1 MPQATDE
8 DVELSLRL
16 KLAVD
21 MKEKLS
27 RLDVFEVVSLMTTQ
41 QHLVMQ
47 LAEAL
52 LHTSNIPLQQLFF
65 MSLTSLL
72 STMNSRPSEQ
82 TANVRER
89 LCDSLGHLD
98 KILLR
103 VLPVD
108 EVIEVIDQEK
118 ARWTRKQVN
127 ALNKS
132 TQVYRTHILRKCW
145 ISSYGKD
152 KLIPIA
158 VDKWLDFG
166 ETLLT
171 FYHQLP
177 QETILYNLPYKC
189 QETLEFDE
197 DRGLALISI
206 KRVFGLDGINLVA
219 FGVDSTEFAEF
230 RDTLCA
236 FKPGSVQILPTA
248 DPERIRSDHRQEKIK
263 HAIKACTD
271 PATKLFTDPTFGPSS
286 SDPDG
291 AAAICKAGGI
301 IPSKGGSQHQAKV
314 LGLLQRGKIR
324 WERPIYALD
333 NEEDDN
339 SPQEDEEDIYAM
351 SSTDNVFASNAT
363 LFADGVSSG
372 DVIQGNLG
380 DCWFLSALSVVA
392 TRSDL
397 LEQTFWRRDQHK
409 SKGLFVCK
417 FMKNFVWH
425 YVLIDDRLPVF
436 GFTDKK
442 AGKPYFA
449 RCRNPNELWV
459 SLLEKAY
466 AKLHGSYEALIGG
479 FVDCALND
487 LTGMCAEQVILKEGF
502 PGFGENPYTP
512 AKLQQKHGD
521 PFWEKITLYK
531 NSGTLMGCSIQ
542 PPVTSTKE
550 VAVESSAGNGLY
562 FKHAYALVDAAE
574 IKTAKGDC
582 VRLVKLRNPWGM
594 GEWTGPWSDSSD
606 ERAANEDAIEKFF
619 KVMKRKVGANA
630 DKRVFMTLNSQG
642 IVGADDISQEEVI
655 EINANDGTFF
665 MSFDAWMQSFTH
677 FFAGIDFPDS
687 WHGRRSEGSW
697 NEANCGGNT
706 TKSTWI
712 NNPHF
717 ELVLEQRARIFASLS
732 QEDPRG
738 SENLKIVPVG
748 FHICSLSPVGN
759 DPNKYEIREP
769 AKKLDA
775 YYGLYKPAD
784 RDSYQNGKRP
794 EPLPPAIIPGT
805 VIPGIDDDGVPQ
817 AAYTFKQAVSVEA
830 TMEPGRYCIIPSMYM
845 RTDKGTGNTNVGNFW
860 ISVYSD
866 KSTFRLEGGE
876 KIVEEEEGD
885 EETQSNGGSYKN
897 LSVGIAV
904 AAEKRRKFENDKED
918 LLRQAKRYGVGLR
931 ELRAAFAKTPKVSKA
946 ECRHKL
952 QKLGFSVASWDDDK
966 IGLLFGGLDEVA
978 TSGII
983 QTDRILKLFAPDIQE
998 EKMACELPDMEED
1011 GDSPDSIHREG
1022 ILEIELH
1029 GASGLAVGEKRQALV
1044 QRKVPIPAPTFSM
1057 SQVSL
1062 RRRIA
1067 AEILERDPSMAWHL
1081 RQFAKKSAL
1090 LAKSRYTSKQNRDGM
1105 RSQLLNTPPVTAFY
1119 ELLEKEYATRVISRL
1134 ETQDEPEYVE
1144 PVSRTPSYSK
1154 RDGMTSFYPS
1164 LSPKSTPGWT
1174 LPPIPLNAVELH
1186 KSNRIRDL
1194 EAKRSTK
1201 LALLLQHKQ
1210 QALGDAEKTASLP
1223 RLIGGRKSGLSHVK
1237 CVDCGVRVLVG
1248 GRSKTGTSEGIDSF
1262 PCNGVNCVN
1271 VFCSPCYSLL
1281 PPKSKLC
1288 EECYQ
1293 HEISPEERFGEQLRG
1308 VLIEKIG
1315 ASDQQRSHL
1324 EDVFRSFDVDG
1335 SGSLSPQEFEKML
1348 QLLHIQPALTQGQK
1362 SFLVDQ
1368 FDANGDGEISLI
1380 EFKHWILRDHVWVES
1395 AAPTSREVIPHA
1407 AEALSTVIAPLC
1419 DDIIDLAYNAYTFSS
1434 TIGSWSRS
1442 CSTTTECHSKAP
1454 QSGETGVIIFQRVIK
1469 LCVTSSGETN
1479 AAEKVFEQVDDDGSG
1494 SIDQFEFVD
1503 LLSSLGINLS
1513 SEDAILL
1520 MNRLGALSTA
1530 SGRVTIEKAA
1540 FMKYIELMSTKTSGN
1555 NQIESLAKIL
1565 VKLDGFTVT
1574 SPAVRE
1580 IVQDELQQ
1588 LHENITQKEL
1598 RRICQNLDEKAAFIV
1613 AVDEL
1618 RSLAT
1623 NLSFDYEVA
1632 AINATFPS
1640 ENESAEQH
1648 VSLKSSGDI
1657 LARMLLSESGDLLK
1671 HVKTFDVASICGEL
1685 GSHLQKRSGTKS
1697 TKSIWKSVFGADTA
1711 DDVHLSDFISGVLKA
1726 GFLIGSENGPEK
1738 APNDRLITPL
1748 LLSLA
1753 VDTVRID
1760 CQVQPASF
1768 RASPV
1773 ISFNLFRLIMRLQK
1787 IKEIELKFDHALS
1800 NFLQLC
1806 QGEQQYL
1813 VTIALDANR
1822 NLVVRARDPIFK
1834 FSADFELREDE
1845 FDYQN
1850 LVAQIGSGDFERR
1863 QQEKHEVSRE
1873 LTFTK
1878 SPYGLI
1884 TSKFHP
1890 ELSNSMLTVIERV
1903 RADLRRRHHSSMS
1916 HSSRLHVLS
1925 LSMVESDAFVSTLRT
1940 LLSQVELPF
1949 FWSVS
1954 PRSLVL
1960 SIESEFLDQQ
1970 NKPSFQQ
1977 LVADTLLLHGSQLPP
1992 PLRALAT
1999 FVAHTASSLLVR
2011 YEVVGKYTNVETSWQ
2026 EFQDFISGHQNAY
2039 AVMELHPQGSL
2050 FTTRVAR
2057 ASGSGAVQWNLKTQ
2071 IKMEEPKLCDHRID
2085 RPVVFTDTVKAS
2097 CIPGSTPSTENI
2109 NFITGDSA
2117 ESPGHFVVISVRRA
2131 LPNGS
2136 ESPKPRLYCTAYD
2149 PLTSCDYAVEGY
2161 PSDWPVDFFD
2171 VTVNP
2176 SFESQWQTMLG
2187 TMRLGVTITPKL
2199 AITVFNKQP
2208 KTDKLVGECEVSI
2221 GSAVIQEGHIF
2232 EERVALRPPAMSS
2245 TLVSAGVTSL
2255 TFRFDVKKTSAIVE
2269 DTIPDKRRHDTGTRV
2284 PIKLGAQY
2292 LAGEIVTPRAE
2303 PVQDNNDDRLK
2314 QLQASIATVELSK
2327 LEAQEQVKQLKTQ
2340 VKQLSYALNKTS
2352 EDNAERWK
2360 RRLEQASQ
2368 EQFAAEEQHA
2378 ARLAALQEEIRHLSE
2393 NEKQTNAPRE
2403 ASNLKDCRLSADASA
2418 HDILS
2423 AIRGIL
2429 TSRCPERPY
2438 NGLKKAL
2445 AAEAEVPGKVTFAVL
2460 NDVLGDFGLALSSEQ
2475 RSTLANLFDPEM
2487 VGRVNIEDFFVKLCG
2502 DAEAYEKVR
2511 APRSQVP
2518 TPEPSSP
2525 ATLEVAVEEYPEPVV
2540 FRPTP
2545 PAQRPVSPMASP
2557 LRASGVRPKMS
2568 WQDMKKF
2575 LVLNLPEGWETRFT
2589 EKGRP
2594 YFCNHANRS
2603 TQWKHPRPEIETIF
2617 SEWVQANGAFF
2628 NRKSVS
2634 ARPCKQK

>member
-1 MPQATDE
+1 MRSAVKDNGATDLHTLQE
-8 DVELSLRL
+8 ELKKLGISVVSGRQDTVISVKIKGLAGRALIRGL
-16 KLAVD
+16 KLAD
-21 MKEKLS
+21 
-27 RLDVFEVVSLMTTQ
+27 Q
-41 QHLVMQ
+41 
-47 LAEAL
+47 
-52 LHTSNIPLQQLFF
+52 
-65 MSLTSLL
+65 
-72 STMNSRPSEQ
+72 
-82 TANVRER
+82 
-89 LCDSLGHLD
+89 
-98 KILLR
+98 
-103 VLPVD
+103 VL
-108 EVIEVIDQEK
+108 
-118 ARWTRKQVN
+118 
-127 ALNKS
+127 
-132 TQVYRTHILRKCW
+132 
-145 ISSYGKD
+145 
-152 KLIPIA
+152 
-158 VDKWLDFG
+158 
-166 ETLLT
+166 
-171 FYHQLP
+171 
-177 QETILYNLPYKC
+177 
-189 QETLEFDE
+189 
-197 DRGLALISI
+197 
-206 KRVFGLDGINLVA
+206 
-219 FGVDSTEFAEF
+219 
-230 RDTLCA
+230 
-236 FKPGSVQILPTA
+236 
-248 DPERIRSDHRQEKIK
+248 QEKIK

-897 LSVGIAV
+897 LSVGALPLPRQLSTTILSRKSDTIVATGIAV
-904 AAEKRRKFENDKED
+904 AAEKRRKFENDKEE

-1067 AEILERDPSMAWHL
+1067 AEILERDPSIAWHL

-1174 LPPIPLNAVELH
+1174 LPPTPLNAVELH

-1407 AEALSTVIAPLC
+1407 AEALSTVIAPL
-1419 DDIIDLAYNAYTFSS
+1419 
-1434 TIGSWSRS
+1434 
-1442 CSTTTECHSKAP
+1442 TTTECHSKAP

-1520 MNRLGALSTA
+1520 MNRL
-1530 SGRVTIEKAA
+1530 
-1540 FMKYIELMSTKTSGN
+1540 
-1555 NQIESLAKIL
+1555 
-1565 VKLDGFTVT
+1565 
-1574 SPAVRE
+1574 
-1580 IVQDELQQ
+1580 
-1588 LHENITQKEL
+1588 
-1598 RRICQNLDEKAAFIV
+1598 
-1613 AVDEL
+1613 
-1618 RSLAT
+1618 
-1623 NLSFDYEVA
+1623 
-1632 AINATFPS
+1632 
-1640 ENESAEQH
+1640 
-1648 VSLKSSGDI
+1648 
-1657 LARMLLSESGDLLK
+1657 
-1671 HVKTFDVASICGEL
+1671 
-1685 GSHLQKRSGTKS
+1685 
-1697 TKSIWKSVFGADTA
+1697 
-1711 DDVHLSDFISGVLKA
+1711 
-1726 GFLIGSENGPEK
+1726 
-1738 APNDRLITPL
+1738 
-1748 LLSLA
+1748 
-1753 VDTVRID
+1753 
-1760 CQVQPASF
+1760 
-1768 RASPV
+1768 
-1773 ISFNLFRLIMRLQK
+1773 
-1787 IKEIELKFDHALS
+1787 
-1800 NFLQLC
+1800 
-1806 QGEQQYL
+1806 
-1813 VTIALDANR
+1813 
-1822 NLVVRARDPIFK
+1822 
-1834 FSADFELREDE
+1834 DE